1 MRTYLAWKL
10 SSCFQVA
17 TICFRYAQYFWTM
30 TWRDY
35 IIITKISETYLKL
48 KLIWNFMLDSFQE
61 DEMERWVIIL
71 ERTNSRGKPGF
82 IANDLQNA
90 NERYG
95 WVYKFH
101 SIPFKWCRKINNL
114 LMHLQTLNIFLWAQ
128 IRCMYWKNLHVL
140 YVVIYSKMTSMRLLN
155 FTLKKK
161 LNLSAMKDP

>member
-1 MRTYLAWKL
+1 MRTYVAWKL
-10 SSCFQVA
+10 SSCLQVA
-17 TICFRYAQYFWTM
+17 TICFRYAQHFWTM

-61 DEMERWVIIL
+61 DEMERWIIIL
-71 ERTNSRGKPGF
+71 QRTNFRGKPGF
-82 IANDLQNA
+82 IVNDLQNA

-114 LMHLQTLNIFLWAQ
+114 LMYLQTLNIFLWAQ
-128 IRCMYWKNLHVL
+128 IRFTYWKNLHVL